1 MQLHRAILVDD
12 EPFTRKGLMK
22 LIDWETCGFQIVG
35 EADNGEDALELI
47 KRVQPELVITD
58 IRMPVID
65 GLELIRCVMLEN
77 IAVPYF
83 IIISGYNDFNYAQ
96 QAMRYGVHD
105 FVVKPVD
112 EIEFA
117 ATLTKLKDKLILQ
130 QEELARNERLLGGE
144 MIKSL
149 ILGEASEASIAE
161 WEQRLNLSKA
171 DRLYYLLAE
180 LNDNYNWHPYEEKV
194 PYTRFKELVQ
204 QELTRIT
211 SADQPICLNEH
222 RNRIGILLPSY
233 LLARCGGD
241 LERLLTA
248 FRDALDAHLGKGVFL
263 YAGSAVQ
270 HLSEIRESYKTAKEA
285 SLHKYIYEDNRIV
298 SFDQKKLER
307 LNYIGFDPAEFNLF
321 MEQMEELQLE
331 AVKTIVDK
339 WFIDFRE
346 KRYAPE
352 AVKMNIQLCLMGI
365 LKTIRNM
372 EGDENSLHTLGPL
385 LNWHD
390 SNLSL
395 GELKKLFHA
404 FIEES
409 QQSIAELRKEQLKS
423 DIQKIKSYI
432 EANYSQN
439 ISLKSIAALFYVNPV
454 YLGQLFKKTY
464 RVYFNEFLLQL
475 RVNEAKKLLRQSR
488 TMRIYEIAEKIG
500 FSNADYFV
508 TQFEKIEHM
517 TPTEYR
523 NKLL

>member
-1 MQLHRAILVDD
+1 MHLHRAILVDD

-65 GLELIRCVMLEN
+65 GLELIRCVTMEN
-77 IAVPYF
+77 IAAPYF

-105 FVVKPVD
+105 FVVKPID

-117 ATLTKLKDKLILQ
+117 HTLTKLNDKLKLK
-130 QEELARNERLLGGE
+130 QEEQVRNNRLLGGE
-144 MIKSL
+144 MIQSL
-149 ILGEASEASIAE
+149 ILGEANEATISE
-161 WEQRLNLSKA
+161 WEQRLHLKEE
-171 DRLYYLLAE
+171 DRIFYLFAE
-180 LNDNYNWHPYEEKV
+180 LNDNYNWFPYEEKV
-194 PYTRFKELVQ
+194 SYARFKELVE
-204 QELTRIT
+204 QELVRIA
-211 SADQPICLNEH
+211 SAEQPICLNEH
-222 RNRIGILLPSY
+222 RNRIGILLPGY
-233 LLARCGGD
+233 LLAQWGGD
-241 LERLLTA
+241 LERLLIA
-248 FRDALDAHLGKGVFL
+248 FRDALDEHLGKGVFL

-270 HLSEIRESYKTAKEA
+270 GLSEIRESYKTAKEA
-285 SLHKYIYEDNRIV
+285 ILYKYINEDSRIV
-298 SFDQKKLER
+298 IFDQIQSEK
-307 LNYIGFDPAEFNLF
+307 LNYIGFDPADFNKF

-331 AVKTIVDK
+331 AAITIVNK
-339 WFIDFRE
+339 WFHDFRE

-372 EGDENSLHTLGPL
+372 EGDEQSLLTLGPL
-385 LNWHD
+385 LSWHD
-390 SNLSL
+390 SHLSL
-395 GELKKLFHA
+395 GELKKLFIA

-409 QQSIAELRKEQLKS
+409 QLSIAELRREQLKS

>member
-1 MQLHRAILVDD
+1 MTSI
-12 EPFTRKGLMK
+12 
-22 LIDWETCGFQIVG
+22 
-35 EADNGEDALELI
+35 
-47 KRVQPELVITD
+47 
-58 IRMPVID
+58 MPSK
-65 GLELIRCVMLEN
+65 RCVM
-77 IAVPYF
+77 AF
-83 IIISGYNDFNYAQ
+83 MISLLN
-96 QAMRYGVHD
+96 R
-105 FVVKPVD
+105 VD

-372 EGDENSLHTLGPL
+372 EGM
-385 LNWHD
+385 
-390 SNLSL
+390 
-395 GELKKLFHA
+395 
-404 FIEES
+404 
-409 QQSIAELRKEQLKS
+409 
-423 DIQKIKSYI
+423 
-432 EANYSQN
+432 
-439 ISLKSIAALFYVNPV
+439 
-454 YLGQLFKKTY
+454 KTPCIHWD
-464 RVYFNEFLLQL
+464 R
-475 RVNEAKKLLRQSR
+475 S
-488 TMRIYEIAEKIG
+488 
-500 FSNADYFV
+500 
-508 TQFEKIEHM
+508 
-517 TPTEYR
+517 
-523 NKLL
+523 